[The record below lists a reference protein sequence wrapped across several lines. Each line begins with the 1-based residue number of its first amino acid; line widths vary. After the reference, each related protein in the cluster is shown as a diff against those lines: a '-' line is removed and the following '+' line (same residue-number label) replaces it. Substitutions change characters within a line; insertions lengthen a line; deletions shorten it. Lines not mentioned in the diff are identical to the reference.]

1 MTHSWVLLS
10 LPSEI
15 SEPRGGLAD
24 PDIVSDCLFD
34 ISIWMHNRDSSLNWP
49 WNKLWYICNPKSA
62 LAAAVPISVN
72 SNSTLLVPEK
82 ESFQSLLTLSPLLRS
97 IMSGNHVGLSPKPKH
112 WFPFHNYHCYHRF
125 RPRSI
130 IRMTT
135 KAPSQSVLHTAVSQI
150 DSFKKN
156 LYHVSPSLTI
166 LQKHWKSKL
175 PPLPYRPCDLP
186 PPFPLWPHLPPL
198 SPLLTQL
205 LPEDPRT
212 QQANFWVNSF
222 VPGALLHP

>member
-1 MTHSWVLLS
+1 M
-10 LPSEI
+10 
-15 SEPRGGLAD
+15 LAYLQNQN
-24 PDIVSDCLFD
+24 I
-34 ISIWMHNRDSSLNWP
+34 
-49 WNKLWYICNPKSA
+49 
-62 LAAAVPISVN
+62 
-72 SNSTLLVPEK
+72 
-82 ESFQSLLTLSPLLRS
+82 
-97 IMSGNHVGLSPKPKH
+97 

-175 PPLPYRPCDLP
+175 PPLPYRPWSAPSISSLTSSPASLTLAYSTPSWRSSYTTGKLLSKLLCSRCP
-186 PPFPLWPHLPPL
+186 TTPLV
-198 SPLLTQL
+198 QVICR
-205 LPEDPRT
+205 D
-212 QQANFWVNSF
+212 NSF
-222 VPGALLHP
+222 FNSVKSTHSNSI

>member
-112 WFPFHNYHCYHRF
+112 LVSLSQLPLLPQIQAPVYHQDDYQG
-125 RPRSI
+125 SI
-130 IRMTT
+130 TVCS
-135 KAPSQSVLHTAVSQI
+135 PYSSQSDRL
-150 DSFKKN
+150 F
-156 LYHVSPSLTI
+156 
-166 LQKHWKSKL
+166 
-175 PPLPYRPCDLP
+175 
-186 PPFPLWPHLPPL
+186 
-198 SPLLTQL
+198 
-205 LPEDPRT
+205 
-212 QQANFWVNSF
+212 
-222 VPGALLHP
+222 